1 MSKEEAKLKVYQ
13 HTIALVIK
21 MTSTLL
27 TMIEIFESL
36 ALKEAKD
43 EKEHLVIDDDITNS
57 KLAGPFDLIAM
68 TGMKIRVRT
77 LKGERTMPLTK
88 DRWHHMKEL
97 ISRARGIAQSIEPK
111 MEEE

>member
-43 EKEHLVIDDDITNS
+43 EKEHLVIDDDI
-57 KLAGPFDLIAM
+57 IAM